1 MLDTVFR
8 GGIAVLLAAKVYF
21 LVTVWGVYHSQHRL
35 KPSHVEDLPLF
46 SEIWWLPI
54 VTAFAIASFR
64 VLVTRSVRPFF
75 FLVCKDKEDKKAFET
90 RVFKASTATFK
101 LIWYSSMSVWAYLL
115 LKDTRIW
122 PEFLGGSGT
131 LENSFENFPFAP

>member
-1 MLDTVFR
+1 MLDNVFR
-8 GGIAVLLAAKVYF
+8 AVIAALLASMVYF
-21 LVTVWGVYHSQHRL
+21 LATVWGVYHLQHRL
-35 KPSHVEDLPLF
+35 KPTHVQDLPLF

-64 VLVTRSVRPFF
+64 VLITRSVRPFF

-101 LIWYSSMSVWAYLL
+101 LIWYSCMSVWAYIL
-115 LKDTRIW
+115 LKDTKIW

-131 LENSFENFPFAP
+131 IENSFEFFPFAP